1 MKKHAT
7 RHPITRKYSFQEK
20 KKEVRPPTRKDKKQ
34 VESEMRGAGNIHPTK
49 SHEKPKGRGL
59 RGKTPP

>member
-20 KKEVRPPTRKDKKQ
+20 KKEVRPP
-34 VESEMRGAGNIHPTK
+34 
-49 SHEKPKGRGL
+49 HEKG
-59 RGKTPP
+59 

>member
-20 KKEVRPPTRKDKKQ
+20 KKEVRDPPRERIKTGGIRD
-34 VESEMRGAGNIHPTK
+34 ERRGKHPPN
-49 SHEKPKGRGL
+49 EKP
-59 RGKTPP
+59 